1 MKNIMYF
8 EDGSKHVFTADEMNE
23 MKKALM
29 SVKGNSEALQNL
41 KLIFLEYLD

>member
-8 EDGSKHVFTADEMNE
+8 EDATKHVFTVDEMNE
-23 MKKALM
+23 IKKALM
-29 SVKGNSEALQNL
+29 SAKGNSEALQNL